1 MKKICKHKIIH
12 LDLDLEE
19 IRDEEYIQIHLIR
32 EKSRDERRMLLLD
45 WVELKQEEYRKKAE
59 VRGRRPGTANGIGT
73 LKSHLQVF
81 LAEKHPESVFLD
93 QVDKDF
99 CAAFAGYLQSARNL
113 RVGNV
118 SKPLAEST
126 RKRLFAQFGALVG
139 KAVRSGRLPENPIDR
154 MDRSDKPKA
163 VPPARTYLA
172 LEEIRLLHGCPSGPE
187 RVRNAFLFSCFCG
200 LRWSDVKSLTW
211 DDIRPEKDRFSIA
224 KRMEKTQEWVVTPL
238 SQEAAS
244 FLPPRKGNLVFDLP
258 TSTAANADLKRWAK
272 AAGIRKKITFHTAR
286 HTFAT
291 LLLTLGADLYTT
303 SKLLGHTNITTTQ
316 IYAEVVDEKK
326 SHAVR
331 LMDGLLGE
339 R

>member
-1 MKKICKHKIIH
+1 MKTICKHKVIH

-32 EKSRDERRMLLLD
+32 GKSQDEKSMLLLD
-45 WVELKQEEYRKKAE
+45 WVELKQEEYRRKADAH
-59 VRGRRPGTANGIGT
+59 GRRPGTANGVGT
-73 LKSHLQVF
+73 LKAHLQAF
-81 LAEKHPESVFLD
+81 LGGNYPEPVYLD
-93 QVDKDF
+93 QVDQVF
-99 CAAFAGYLQSARNL
+99 CVAFAGYLQSARNL

-118 SKPLAEST
+118 VKPLAEGT

-139 KAVRSGRLPENPIDR
+139 KAVRSGFLSENPIER
-154 MDRSDKPKA
+154 MDRSDIPKA
-163 VPPARTYLA
+163 APPARTYLT
-172 LEEIRLLHGCPSGPE
+172 LDEIRLLRACPSGPE

-211 DDIRPEKDRFSIA
+211 DDIRPEKDRFIIA

-238 SQEAAS
+238 SREAVS
-244 FLPPRKGNLVFDLP
+244 FLPPRTGNLVFDLP

-272 AAGIRKKITFHTAR
+272 AAGISKKMTFHTAR
-286 HTFAT
+286 HTFAI

-316 IYAEVVDEKK
+316 VYAEVVDEKK
-326 SHAVR
+326 SRAVR

>member
-1 MKKICKHKIIH
+1 MPKQLAGGINVGPQC
-12 LDLDLEE
+12 
-19 IRDEEYIQIHLIR
+19 
-32 EKSRDERRMLLLD
+32 
-45 WVELKQEEYRKKAE
+45 QEEYRKRAE

-73 LKSHLQVF
+73 LNSHLQVF
-81 LAEKHPESVFLD
+81 LAEKYPEPVCLD

-99 CAAFAGYLQSARNL
+99 CTAFAGYLQSARNL

-126 RKRLFAQFGALVG
+126 RKRLFAQFGALLG
-139 KAVRSGRLPENPIDR
+139 KAVRSGRLSENPIDR
-154 MDRSDKPKA
+154 MDRADKPKA
-163 VPPARTYLA
+163 VPPVRTYLT
-172 LEEIRLLHGCPSGPE
+172 LDEIRLLHSCPSGPE

-211 DDIRPEKDRFSIA
+211 DDIRPEKDRFVIV

-238 SQEAAS
+238 SREAAS
-244 FLPPRKGNLVFDLP
+244 FLPPRTGDLVFDLP

-291 LLLTLGADLYTT
+291 LLLTLGADIYTT

-316 IYAEVVDEKK
+316 IYAMVVDEKK
-326 SHAVR
+326 NRAVR
-331 LMDGLLGE
+331 LMDGLL
-339 R
+339 

>member
-1 MKKICKHKIIH
+1 MKTVFKHKVIH
-12 LDLDLEE
+12 LDLHLDE
-19 IRDEEYIQIHLIR
+19 IQDEEYIQIHLVR
-32 EKSRDERRMLLLD
+32 EKEREGSRMLLLD
-45 WVELKQEEYRKKAE
+45 WVGMKQEEYRKKAE
-59 VRGRRPGTANGIGT
+59 ARGRRPGTANGVGT
-73 LKSHLQVF
+73 LNSHLQMF
-81 LAEKHPESVFLD
+81 LAEGYPDPVYLD

-99 CAAFAGYLQSARNL
+99 CTAFAGYLQSARNL
-113 RVGNV
+113 RIGNV
-118 SKPLAEST
+118 VKPLAEGT
-126 RKRLFAQFGALVG
+126 RKRLFAQFGALIG
-139 KAVRSGRLPENPIDR
+139 KAVRIGRLRENPIDR
-154 MDRSDKPKA
+154 MDRADKPKA
-163 VPPARTYLA
+163 VPPARTYLT
-172 LEEIRLLHGCPSGPE
+172 LDEIRLLHGCPSGPE

-211 DDIRPEKDRFSIA
+211 DDIRPEKDRFAIV

-244 FLPPRKGNLVFDLP
+244 FLPPRTGDFVFDLP

-272 AAGIRKKITFHTAR
+272 AAGIRKKMTFHTAR

-326 SHAVR
+326 SRAVR

>member
-1 MKKICKHKIIH
+1 METICKHTVIH

-19 IRDEEYIQIHLIR
+19 IRDEEYIQIHLVR
-32 EKSRDERRMLLLD
+32 GKSQDEKSMLLLD

-59 VRGRRPGTANGIGT
+59 VRGRRPGTAYGVGT
-73 LKSHLQVF
+73 LKRHLQTF
-81 LAEKHPESVFLD
+81 LVGKYPEPVYLD
-93 QVDKDF
+93 QVDQDF
-99 CAAFAGYLQSARNL
+99 CVAFAGYLESARNL
-113 RVGNV
+113 RIGHGV
-118 SKPLAEST
+118 KPLAEGT
-126 RKRLFAQFGALVG
+126 RKRIFAQFGALIG
-139 KAVRSGRLPENPIDR
+139 KAVRIGRLRENPIDR
-154 MDRSDKPKA
+154 MDRADKPKA
-163 VPPARTYLA
+163 VPSARTYLT
-172 LEEIRLLHGCPSGPE
+172 LKEIRLLHGCSSGPE

-211 DDIRPEKDRFSIA
+211 DDIRSEQDRLVIA

-272 AAGIRKKITFHTAR
+272 AAGIRKKVTFHTAR

-326 SHAVR
+326 NRAVR
-331 LMDGLLGE
+331 LMDGLL
-339 R
+339 

>member
-1 MKKICKHKIIH
+1 MKTIYKHKVIH
-12 LDLDLEE
+12 LDLDLDQ
-19 IRDEEYIQIHLIR
+19 IRDEEYIQIHLVR
-32 EKSRDERRMLLLD
+32 EKNRDESRMLLLD

-59 VRGRRPGTANGIGT
+59 ARGRRPGTADGIGT
-73 LKSHLQVF
+73 LKKHLLTF
-81 LAEKHPESVFLD
+81 LAEKYPDPVYLD

-99 CAAFAGYLQSARNL
+99 CTAFARYLQSARNL

-118 SKPLAEST
+118 VKPLAEGT
-126 RKRLFAQFGALVG
+126 RERLFAQFGAVVG
-139 KAVRSGRLPENPIDR
+139 KAVRCGFLTENPIER

-163 VPPARTYLA
+163 APPARSYLT
-172 LEEIRLLHGCPSGPE
+172 LDEIRLLRACPSGPE

-211 DDIRPEKDRFSIA
+211 DDIRPESDRLVIA

-238 SQEAAS
+238 SHEAAS
-244 FLPPRKGNLVFDLP
+244 FLPPRTGYFVFDLP

-272 AAGIRKKITFHTAR
+272 AAGIRKKMTFHTAR

-326 SHAVR
+326 SRAVR

>member
-1 MKKICKHKIIH
+1 MKTICKHKVIH

-19 IRDEEYIQIHLIR
+19 IRDGEYIQIHLIR
-32 EKSRDERRMLLLD
+32 EKNRVESRMLLLD

-59 VRGRRPGTANGIGT
+59 VRGRRPGTANGVGT

-81 LAEKHPESVFLD
+81 LAEKYPKPVYLD

-113 RVGNV
+113 RVGHGV
-118 SKPLAEST
+118 KTLAEGT
-126 RKRLFAQFGALVG
+126 RKRLFAQFGALIG
-139 KAVRSGRLPENPIDR
+139 KAVRCGRLSENPIDL
-154 MDRSDKPKA
+154 MDRADKPKA
-163 VPPARTYLA
+163 VPSARTYLTPD
-172 LEEIRLLHGCPSGPE
+172 EIRRLYTCPSGPQ
-187 RVRNAFLFSCFCG
+187 RVRYAFLFSCFCG

-211 DDIRPEKDRFSIA
+211 DDIRPEKDRFIIV

-238 SQEAAS
+238 SQEAVS
-244 FLPPRKGNLVFDLP
+244 FLPPRKGNPVFDLP

-326 SHAVR
+326 SRAVR

-339 R
+339 K

>member
-1 MKKICKHKIIH
+1 MKTICRHKVIH
-12 LDLDLEE
+12 LDLNLEE
-19 IRDEEYIQIHLIR
+19 IRDGEYLQIHLIR
-32 EKSRDERRMLLLD
+32 EKNRVERRMLLLD

-59 VRGRRPGTANGIGT
+59 VRGRRPGAANGVGT

-81 LAEKHPESVFLD
+81 LAEKYPEPVYLD
-93 QVDKDF
+93 KVDKDF
-99 CAAFAGYLQSARNL
+99 CTAFAGYLQSARNL
-113 RVGNV
+113 RVRNV

-126 RKRLFAQFGALVG
+126 RKRLFAQFGALLG
-139 KAVRSGRLPENPIDR
+139 KAVRSGRLSENPVDR
-154 MDRSDKPKA
+154 MDRADKPKA
-163 VPPARTYLA
+163 VPSARTYLTPD
-172 LEEIRLLHGCPSGPE
+172 EIRRLYACPSGPE

-211 DDIRPEKDRFSIA
+211 DDIRKEKDRFVIA
-224 KRMEKTQEWVVTPL
+224 KRMEKTQEWVITPL
-238 SQEAAS
+238 SQEAVS
-244 FLPPRKGNLVFDLP
+244 FLPPRTGNLVFNLP

-326 SHAVR
+326 SRAVR

-339 R
+339 K